1 MLDGSGFPVL
11 LWIGQPLQPPMAV
24 PAACYV
30 ITGINRMGRRFK
42 ITTGNLHYA
51 YGFNVW
57 KGSLWEIQEDGKR
70 KRIHSWYN

>member
-1 MLDGSGFPVL
+1 
-11 LWIGQPLQPPMAV
+11 MAI

-30 ITGINRMGRRFK
+30 ITGTDRNGRRIK
-42 ITTGNLHYA
+42 ITTGNLYYA

-70 KRIHSWYN
+70 KRIHSWHN